1 MLGLLLILL
10 DWLYKST
17 QTLAVR
23 ALLIVLA
30 AGPIPR
36 HVAFVMD
43 GNRRYARRKHL
54 DVSTGH
60 ADGFLALRRVLE
72 ICVRLDIRC
81 VTAYAFSIEN
91 FKRSP
96 TEVETLMSLAKTK
109 LAELCEQ
116 GELLE
121 QYGIRLNVLGKVSLF
136 PEDVQVVVRRAEEL
150 TKKNSRAILNLCM
163 PYTSR
168 DEMASAMHAAVTETL
183 AAGDPIESITEASIA
198 AQLMTSRARSP
209 PLDVLVRTS
218 GVRRLSDFLLWQC
231 CEDTQI
237 QFVDTNWPDFGLCD
251 FVPILLEFQ
260 RKVWARRRETGRTA
274 LELEEPGGGK
284 SERAML

>member
-10 DWLYKST
+10 TWLFGYA
-17 QTLAVR
+17 QRGA
-23 ALLIVLA
+23 AHLLLSVLA

-36 HVAFVMD
+36 HIAFVMD
-43 GNRRYARRKHL
+43 GNRRYARREHL
-54 DVSTGH
+54 DIGVGH
-60 ADGFLALRRVLE
+60 SDGFLALRRVLE
-72 ICVRLDIRC
+72 ICMRLDIRC
-81 VTAYAFSIEN
+81 VTVYAFSIEN

-96 TEVETLMSLAKTK
+96 TEVDTLMDLAKTK
-109 LAELCEQ
+109 LAELCEN
-116 GELLE
+116 GDLLE

-136 PEDVQVVVRRAEEL
+136 PEDVQAVVRRAEEL
-150 TKKNSRAILNLCM
+150 TKRNSTAILNLCM

-168 DEMASAMHAAVTETL
+168 DEMASAMHAAVAETL

-198 AQLMTSRARSP
+198 AHLMTSIASSP

-237 QFVDTNWPDFGLCD
+237 QFVDTFWPDFGLRD
-251 FVPILLEFQ
+251 FVPIVLDFQ
-260 RKVWARRRETGRTA
+260 RKVWARTRES
-274 LELEEPGGGK
+274 K
-284 SERAML
+284 SR